1 MSIKDSILAAALAA
15 VLPFTSAAYANPE
28 TEPESAAISEEVTE
42 SDDSAQYISPEE
54 FVASLEF
61 KSGRVVLGSN
71 LATLNLPDSLVF
83 LDGENAQRLLVDG
96 WGNPPDDVPPLGMIL
111 PAGVSPLADESWGVT
126 VEYEDSGYVS
136 DEDAADIDYSDMLKD
151 MQSDMREANT
161 WREEN
166 GYEAVQLVGWA
177 AEPHYDAEGK
187 KLYWAK
193 ELKFG
198 DSEANTLNY
207 NIRVLGRKGVLVLN
221 FVANM
226 DQLAEIEANVPAVLA
241 ATEFNPGQRYAEFNP
256 DLDTV
261 AAYGLGALVA
271 GKVAAKTGL
280 LAMLL
285 VLLKKFWI
293 VPVLLFGW
301 LGKRLGLRKKQGPAE
316 DASAPVAPVAEAA
329 ESKPEESV
337 QTPAQTVMDLNKA
350 DDADKR

>member
-28 TEPESAAISEEVTE
+28 TEPESAAVSEEVTE
-42 SDDSAQYISPEE
+42 GDDSAQYISPEE

-61 KSGRVVLGSN
+61 KTGRVVLGN
-71 LATLNLPDSLVF
+71 DLATLNLPDSLVF

-96 WGNPPDDVPPLGMIL
+96 WGNPPDDFPPLGMIL
-111 PAGVSPLADESWGVT
+111 PAGVSPLAEESWGVT

-136 DEDAADIDYSDMLKD
+136 DEDAADIDYGDMLKD
-151 MQSDMREANT
+151 MQADMREANT

-166 GYEAVQLVGWA
+166 GYEPVQLVGWA
-177 AEPHYDAEGK
+177 AAPRYDAEGK
-187 KLYWAK
+187 KLHWAK

-198 DSEANTLNY
+198 DSETNTLNY

-241 ATEFNPGQRYAEFNP
+241 ATEFNPGQRYAEFDP

-285 VLLKKFWI
+285 VLLKKFWFI
-293 VPVLLFGW
+293 PVVVIGW
-301 LGKRLGLRKKQGPAE
+301 LFKRIGLSKKDTASE
-316 DASAPVAPVAEAA
+316 EASAPAAPVAAPAEA
-329 ESKPEESV
+329 KVEEPV
-337 QTPAQTVMDLNKA
+337 QAPAQTVMDLNKP

>member
-15 VLPFTSAAYANPE
+15 ILPLMPVAYADSDA
-28 TEPESAAISEEVTE
+28 EPASAAIDEEVGE
-42 SDDSAQYISPEE
+42 AEESAQYISPEE

-61 KSGRVVLGSN
+61 KTGRVMLGN
-71 LATLNLPDSLVF
+71 DLATLNLPDSLVF
-83 LDGENAQRLLVDG
+83 LDGDNAQRLLVDA

-111 PAGVSPLADESWGVT
+111 PAGISPLSEESWGVT

-136 DEDAADIDYSDMLKD
+136 DEDAADIDYADMLKD
-151 MQSDMREANT
+151 MQADMREANT

-166 GYEAVQLVGWA
+166 GYEPVQLVGWA
-177 AEPHYDAEGK
+177 AAPHYDAEGK
-187 KLYWAK
+187 KLHWAK

-198 DSEANTLNY
+198 DSEVNTLNY

-226 DQLAEIEANVPAVLA
+226 DQLAEIEASVPAVLA
-241 ATEFNPGQRYAEFNP
+241 ATEFNPGQRYAEFDP

-285 VLLKKFWI
+285 VLLKKFWFI
-293 VPVLLFGW
+293 PVVVIGW
-301 LGKRLGLRKKQGPAE
+301 LFKRIGLRKKDTASDETSAAAVPVTAPAE
-316 DASAPVAPVAEAA
+316 A
-329 ESKPEESV
+329 KPEEPV
-337 QTPAQTVMDLNKA
+337 QAPTRTVMELNEA
-350 DDADKR
+350 DDAGKR

>member
-1 MSIKDSILAAALAA
+1 MPIKDSILAAALAA
-15 VLPFTSAAYANPE
+15 VLPFLSVAHADSTAESEPAAAV
-28 TEPESAAISEEVTE
+28 AEVDE
-42 SDDSAQYISPEE
+42 DGQWSSPEA

-61 KSGRVVLGSN
+61 KTGRVVLGDD

-83 LDGENAQRLLVDG
+83 LDSDNAQRLLVDG

-111 PAGVSPLADESWGVT
+111 PAGISPLADESWGVT

-136 DEDAADIDYSDMLKD
+136 DEDAADIDYGDMLED
-151 MQSDMREANT
+151 MQSDMRESNA

-166 GYEAVQLVGWA
+166 GYETVQLVGWA
-177 AEPHYDAEGK
+177 AEPRYDAEGK
-187 KLYWAK
+187 KLHWAK

-198 DSEANTLNY
+198 DSDINTLNY

-285 VLLKKFWI
+285 VLLKKFWFI
-293 VPVLLFGW
+293 PVVLFGW
-301 LGKRLGLRKKQGPAE
+301 LGKRLGLRKKDPAPSVE
-316 DASAPVAPVAEAA
+316 ESAPAAPAAA
-329 ESKPEESV
+329 ERKPEEPP
-337 QTPAQTVMDLNKA
+337 QTPAQTVMDLNKP

>member
-1 MSIKDSILAAALAA
+1 MSIKDSILAATLAA
-15 VLPFTSAAYANPE
+15 ALPFTCAAYANPE
-28 TEPESAAISEEVTE
+28 TAPDSAAVIEEVIET
-42 SDDSAQYISPEE
+42 DDSAQYISPEE
-54 FVASLEF
+54 FVASLEI
-61 KSGRVVLGSN
+61 KTGRVVLGNN

-111 PAGVSPLADESWGVT
+111 PAEVSPLAEESWGVT
-126 VEYEDSGYVS
+126 VEYEASGYVS

-151 MQSDMREANT
+151 MQADMREANT

-166 GYEAVQLVGWA
+166 GYEPVQLVGWA
-177 AEPHYDAEGK
+177 AAPHYDAEGK
-187 KLYWAK
+187 KLHWAK

-226 DQLAEIEANVPAVLA
+226 DQLAEIEASVPAVLA
-241 ATEFNPGQRYAEFNP
+241 ATEFNPGQRYAEFDP

-280 LAMLL
+280 LALLL
-285 VLLKKFWI
+285 VLLKKFWFI
-293 VPVLLFGW
+293 PVVLVGW
-301 LGKRLGLRKKQGPAE
+301 LFKRIGLRKKEAPAE
-316 DASAPVAPVAEAA
+316 AVSAPVTTAA
-329 ESKPEESV
+329 ETKPQEPA
-337 QTPAQTVMDLNKA
+337 PAQTVMDLNKT
-350 DDADKR
+350 DDAEKR

>member
-15 VLPFTSAAYANPE
+15 FLPFLSFAHADDAPAEDSVVEESVQADEDVQSFDPE
-28 TEPESAAISEEVTE
+28 A
-42 SDDSAQYISPEE
+42 
-54 FVASLEF
+54 FVASLNF
-61 KSGRVVLGSN
+61 QHGRIVLGN
-71 LATLNLPDSLVF
+71 DLATLNLPDSLVF

-111 PAGVSPLADESWGVT
+111 PAGISPLADESWGVT

-136 DEDAADIDYSDMLKD
+136 DEDAADIDYGDMLED
-151 MQSDMREANT
+151 MQADMRESNA

-166 GYEAVQLVGWA
+166 GYETVQLVGWA
-177 AEPHYDAEGK
+177 AEPRYDAEGK
-187 KLYWAK
+187 KLHWAK

-198 DSEANTLNY
+198 DSDTNTLNY

-301 LGKRLGLRKKQGPAE
+301 LGKRLGLRKKE
-316 DASAPVAPVAEAA
+316 DVSEQASAPVAPVAAAA
-329 ESKPEESV
+329 ESKPEEPV
-337 QTPAQTVMDLNKA
+337 QAPAQTVMDLNKP

>member
-15 VLPFTSAAYANPE
+15 VLPFTSTVYANPE
-28 TEPESAAISEEVTE
+28 PEPESATVSEEVTE
-42 SDDSAQYISPEE
+42 SDGSAQYISPEE

-61 KSGRVVLGSN
+61 KSGRIVLGN
-71 LATLNLPDSLVF
+71 DLATLNLPDSLVF
-83 LDGENAQRLLVDG
+83 LDGENAQRLLVDA

-111 PAGVSPLADESWGVT
+111 PAGISPLADESWGVT
-126 VEYEDSGYVS
+126 VEYEESGYVS
-136 DEDAADIDYSDMLKD
+136 DEDAADIDYADMLED
-151 MQSDMREANT
+151 MQADMREANT

-166 GYEAVQLVGWA
+166 GYEVVQLVGWA
-177 AEPHYDAEGK
+177 AEPRYDAEGK
-187 KLYWAK
+187 KLHWAK

-241 ATEFNPGQRYAEFNP
+241 ATEFNPGQRYAEFDP

-280 LAMLL
+280 LALLL
-285 VLLKKFWI
+285 VLLKKFWFI
-293 VPVLLFGW
+293 PVVLGGW
-301 LGKRLGLRKKQGPAE
+301 LLRRIGLRKKDTSSE
-316 DASAPVAPVAEAA
+316 ESSASVAPVVAPAEA
-329 ESKPEESV
+329 KQEEPV
-337 QTPAQTVMDLNKA
+337 QTPVQTVMDLNKS

>member
-15 VLPFTSAAYANPE
+15 VLPFTSAHANPE
-28 TEPESAAISEEVTE
+28 PESESTVFSEDFAED
-42 SDDSAQYISPEE
+42 DDSAQYISPEE
-54 FVASLEF
+54 FVASLEVRT
-61 KSGRVVLGSN
+61 GRVVLGN
-71 LATLNLPDSLVF
+71 DLATLDLPDSLVF
-83 LDGENAQRLLVDG
+83 LDGENTQRLLVDG
-96 WGNPPDDVPPLGMIL
+96 WGNPPDDVMPLGMIL
-111 PAGVSPLADESWGVT
+111 PAGISPLADESWGVT

-136 DEDAADIDYSDMLKD
+136 DEDAADIDYGDMLKD
-151 MQSDMREANT
+151 MQADMHEANI

-166 GYEAVQLVGWA
+166 GYEPVQLVGWA
-177 AEPHYDAEGK
+177 AEPRYDAEGK
-187 KLYWAK
+187 KLHWAK

-198 DSEANTLNY
+198 DSETNTLNY

-241 ATEFNPGQRYAEFNP
+241 ATDFNPGQRYAEFDP

-285 VLLKKFWI
+285 VLLKKFWFI
-293 VPVLLFGW
+293 PVVLFGW
-301 LGKRLGLRKKQGPAE
+301 LFKRIGLRKKDEPSEAVSAPQ
-316 DASAPVAPVAEAA
+316 APVATA
-329 ESKPEESV
+329 ESKPEEPL
-337 QTPAQTVMDLNKA
+337 QTPAQTVMDLNKP
-350 DDADKR
+350 DDYKR

>member
-1 MSIKDSILAAALAA
+1 MPIKDSILAAALAA
-15 VLPFTSAAYANPE
+15 VLPFLSVAHADSTA
-28 TEPESAAISEEVTE
+28 EPEPAAAVAEVDE
-42 SDDSAQYISPEE
+42 DGQWSSPEA

-61 KSGRVVLGSN
+61 KTGRVVLGDD

-83 LDGENAQRLLVDG
+83 LDSDNAQRLLVDG

-111 PAGVSPLADESWGVT
+111 PAGISPLADESWGVT

-136 DEDAADIDYSDMLKD
+136 DEDAADIDYGDMLED
-151 MQSDMREANT
+151 MQSDMRESNA

-166 GYEAVQLVGWA
+166 GYETVQLVGWA
-177 AEPHYDAEGK
+177 AEPRYDAEGK
-187 KLYWAK
+187 KLHWAK

-198 DSEANTLNY
+198 DSDINTLNY

-285 VLLKKFWI
+285 VLLKKFWFI
-293 VPVLLFGW
+293 PVVLFGW
-301 LGKRLGLRKKQGPAE
+301 LGKRLGLRKKDPAPSVE
-316 DASAPVAPVAEAA
+316 ESAPAAPAAA
-329 ESKPEESV
+329 ERKPEEPP
-337 QTPAQTVMDLNKA
+337 QTPAQTVMDLNKP

>member
-15 VLPFTSAAYANPE
+15 VLPFTSVVYANPE
-28 TEPESAAISEEVTE
+28 PEPESATVSEEVTE

-61 KSGRVVLGSN
+61 KTGRVVLGNN

-136 DEDAADIDYSDMLKD
+136 DEDAADIDYGDMLKD
-151 MQSDMREANT
+151 MQADMREANT

-166 GYEAVQLVGWA
+166 GYEPVQLVGWA
-177 AEPHYDAEGK
+177 AEPRYDAAGK
-187 KLYWAK
+187 KLHWAK

-198 DSEANTLNY
+198 DSETNTLNY

-241 ATEFNPGQRYAEFNP
+241 ATEFNPGQRYAEFDP

-285 VLLKKFWI
+285 VLLKKFWFI
-293 VPVLLFGW
+293 PVVVGGW
-301 LGKRLGLRKKQGPAE
+301 LFKRIGLRKKETPSE
-316 DASAPVAPVAEAA
+316 EVSAPVAAAA
-329 ESKPEESV
+329 ENKPEAPV
-337 QTPAQTVMDLNKA
+337 QTPAQTVMDLNKS

>member
-1 MSIKDSILAAALAA
+1 MYLWSFHADSTAEPEPAAAVA
-15 VLPFTSAAYANPE
+15 
-28 TEPESAAISEEVTE
+28 EVDEDGQWSST
-42 SDDSAQYISPEE
+42 DA

-61 KSGRVVLGSN
+61 KSGRVVLGDD

-83 LDGENAQRLLVDG
+83 LDSDNAQRLLVDG
-96 WGNPPDDVPPLGMIL
+96 WGNPPGDVPPLGMIL
-111 PAGVSPLADESWGVT
+111 PAGISPLADESWGVT

-136 DEDAADIDYSDMLKD
+136 DEDAADIDYGDMLED
-151 MQSDMREANT
+151 MQSDMRESNA

-166 GYEAVQLVGWA
+166 GYETVQLVGWA
-177 AEPHYDAEGK
+177 AEPRYDAEGK
-187 KLYWAK
+187 KLHWAK
-193 ELKFG
+193 ELTFG
-198 DSEANTLNY
+198 DSDINTLNY

-271 GKVAAKTGL
+271 GKLAAKTGL
-280 LAMLL
+280 VAMLL
-285 VLLKKFWI
+285 VLLKKFWFI
-293 VPVLLFGW
+293 PVVLFGW
-301 LGKRLGLRKKQGPAE
+301 LGKRLGLRKKDPSPSTE
-316 DASAPVAPVAEAA
+316 ESAPAAPAAA
-329 ESKPEESV
+329 ERKPEEPL
-337 QTPAQTVMDLNKA
+337 QTPAQTVMDLNKP

>member
-15 VLPFTSAAYANPE
+15 FLPLFSVAQAGEAPADQREAAEERASVDEAAQGISAEA
-28 TEPESAAISEEVTE
+28 
-42 SDDSAQYISPEE
+42 
-54 FVASLEF
+54 FVASLNF
-61 KSGRVVLGSN
+61 QHGRIVLGN
-71 LATLNLPDSLVF
+71 DLATLNLPESLVF
-83 LDGENAQRLLVDG
+83 LDSENTQRLLVDG

-111 PAGVSPLADESWGVT
+111 PAGISPLAQESWGVT
-126 VEYEDSGYVS
+126 VEYENSGYVS
-136 DEDAADIDYSDMLKD
+136 DEDAADIDYGDMLKD
-151 MQSDMREANT
+151 MQADMGEANT

-166 GYEAVQLVGWA
+166 GYEPVELVGWA
-177 AEPHYDAEGK
+177 AEPRYDAEGK

-198 DSEANTLNY
+198 DSDANTLNY

-226 DQLAEIEANVPAVLA
+226 DQLPEIEANVPAVLA

-301 LGKRLGLRKKQGPAE
+301 LGKRLGLRKKDDVSEEASTPA
-316 DASAPVAPVAEAA
+316 APVAAAA
-329 ESKPEESV
+329 ESKSEEPVHAS
-337 QTPAQTVMDLNKA
+337 AQTVMDLNKP

>member
-1 MSIKDSILAAALAA
+1 MSIKDPILAALLAA
-15 VLPFTSAAYANPE
+15 SLSLSVAHAAPE
-28 TEPESAAISEEVTE
+28 TAPAEPVVAEQ
-42 SDDSAQYISPEE
+42 DDAQADDEAQWQTPEE

-61 KSGRVVLGSN
+61 QHGKVVIGDD

-83 LDGENAQRLLVDG
+83 LDGPNAERLLADA
-96 WGNPPDDVPPLGMIL
+96 WGNPPSDELPLGMIL
-111 PAGVSPLADESWGVT
+111 PAGISPLADESWGVT
-126 VEYEDSGYVS
+126 VEFEANGYVS
-136 DEDAADIDYSDMLKD
+136 DEDAADIDYADMLKD
-151 MQSDMREANT
+151 MQADMVESNA

-166 GYEAVQLVGWA
+166 GYESVQLVGWA

-187 KLYWAK
+187 KLHWAK

-198 DSEANTLNY
+198 DSETNTLNY

-226 DQLAEIEANVPAVLA
+226 DQLAEIEQNLPAVLA
-241 ATEFNPGQRYAEFNP
+241 MTEFNAGQRYAEFDP

-280 LAMLL
+280 LALLL

-293 VPVLLFGW
+293 VPLLAIGW
-301 LGKRLGLRKKQGPAE
+301 LGKRVLRKKTPQTEAVQPQA
-316 DASAPVAPVAEAA
+316 AAPQPEPEPV
-329 ESKPEESV
+329 V
-337 QTPAQTVMDLNKA
+337 QPPVRTVMDLGKPE
-350 DDADKR
+350 DSDKR

>member
-15 VLPFTSAAYANPE
+15 VLPFTCAAYANPE
-28 TEPESAAISEEVTE
+28 TEPDSAAVSEEVSE
-42 SDDSAQYISPEE
+42 SDESAQYISPEE
-54 FVASLEF
+54 FVASLQF
-61 KSGRVVLGSN
+61 QSGRVVLGN
-71 LATLNLPDSLVF
+71 DLATLNLPDSLVF

-177 AEPHYDAEGK
+177 AEPHYDAQGK

-198 DSEANTLNY
+198 DSDANTLNY

-329 ESKPEESV
+329 EAKPQEPL

>member
-1 MSIKDSILAAALAA
+1 MSIKDSILAATLAA
-15 VLPFTSAAYANPE
+15 ALPFTCAAYANPE
-28 TEPESAAISEEVTE
+28 TAPDSAAVIEEVIET
-42 SDDSAQYISPEE
+42 DDSAQYISLEE
-54 FVASLEF
+54 FVASLEI
-61 KSGRVVLGSN
+61 KTGRVVLGNN

-111 PAGVSPLADESWGVT
+111 PAGVSPLAEESWGVT
-126 VEYEDSGYVS
+126 VEYEASGYVS

-151 MQSDMREANT
+151 MQADMREANT

-166 GYEAVQLVGWA
+166 GYEPVQLVGWA
-177 AEPHYDAEGK
+177 AAPHYDAEGK
-187 KLYWAK
+187 KLHWAK

-226 DQLAEIEANVPAVLA
+226 DQLAEIEASVPAVLA
-241 ATEFNPGQRYAEFNP
+241 ATEFNPGQRYAEFDP

-280 LAMLL
+280 LALLL
-285 VLLKKFWI
+285 VLLKKFWFI
-293 VPVLLFGW
+293 PVILVG
-301 LGKRLGLRKKQGPAE
+301 
-316 DASAPVAPVAEAA
+316 
-329 ESKPEESV
+329 
-337 QTPAQTVMDLNKA
+337 
-350 DDADKR
+350 

>member
-1 MSIKDSILAAALAA
+1 MSIKDSILAATLAA
-15 VLPFTSAAYANPE
+15 ALPFTCAAYANPE
-28 TEPESAAISEEVTE
+28 TAPDSAAVIEEVIET
-42 SDDSAQYISPEE
+42 DDSAQYISPEE

-61 KSGRVVLGSN
+61 KTGRVVLGNN

-111 PAGVSPLADESWGVT
+111 PADVSPLAEESWGVT
-126 VEYEDSGYVS
+126 VEYEASGYVS

-151 MQSDMREANT
+151 MQADMREANT

-166 GYEAVQLVGWA
+166 GYEPVQLVGWA
-177 AEPHYDAEGK
+177 AAPHYDAEGK
-187 KLYWAK
+187 KLHWAK

-226 DQLAEIEANVPAVLA
+226 DQLAEIEASVPAVLA
-241 ATEFNPGQRYAEFNP
+241 ATEFNPGQRYAEFDP

-280 LAMLL
+280 LALLL
-285 VLLKKFWI
+285 VLLKKFWFI
-293 VPVLLFGW
+293 PVILVGW
-301 LGKRLGLRKKQGPAE
+301 LFKRIGLRKKEAPAE
-316 DASAPVAPVAEAA
+316 AVSAPVATAA
-329 ESKPEESV
+329 ETKPQEPA
-337 QTPAQTVMDLNKA
+337 PAQTVMDLNKT
-350 DDADKR
+350 DDAEKR

>member
-28 TEPESAAISEEVTE
+28 TEPESAAVSEEVTE

-136 DEDAADIDYSDMLKD
+136 DEDAADIDYGDMLKD
-151 MQSDMREANT
+151 MQADMREANT

-226 DQLAEIEANVPAVLA
+226 DQLAEIEASVPAVLA
-241 ATEFNPGQRYAEFNP
+241 ATEFNPGQRYAEFDP

-280 LAMLL
+280 LALLL
-285 VLLKKFWI
+285 VLLKKFWFI
-293 VPVLLFGW
+293 PVVLGGW
-301 LGKRLGLRKKQGPAE
+301 LFKRIGLRKKEAPVE
-316 DASAPVAPVAEAA
+316 EVSAPVAPVVAPAEA
-329 ESKPEESV
+329 KPEEPV
-337 QTPAQTVMDLNKA
+337 QTPAQTVMDLNKS

>member
-15 VLPFTSAAYANPE
+15 FLPFTSAHANPE
-28 TEPESAAISEEVTE
+28 PESESAVFSEDFVE
-42 SDDSAQYISPEE
+42 DDHSAQYISPEE
-54 FVASLEF
+54 FVASLEVRT
-61 KSGRVVLGSN
+61 GRVVLGN
-71 LATLNLPDSLVF
+71 DLATLDLPDSLVF
-83 LDGENAQRLLVDG
+83 LDGENTQRLLVDG
-96 WGNPPDDVPPLGMIL
+96 WGNPPDDVLPLGMIL
-111 PAGVSPLADESWGVT
+111 PAGISPLADESWGVT

-136 DEDAADIDYSDMLKD
+136 DEDAADIDYGDMLRD
-151 MQSDMREANT
+151 MQADMHEANI

-166 GYEAVQLVGWA
+166 GYEPVQLVGWA
-177 AEPHYDAEGK
+177 AEPRYDAEGK
-187 KLYWAK
+187 KLHWAK

-198 DSEANTLNY
+198 DSETNTLNY

-241 ATEFNPGQRYAEFNP
+241 ATDFNPGQRYAEFDP

-285 VLLKKFWI
+285 VLLKKFWFI
-293 VPVLLFGW
+293 PVVLFGW
-301 LGKRLGLRKKQGPAE
+301 LFKRIGLRKKDEPSEAVSAPQ
-316 DASAPVAPVAEAA
+316 APVATA
-329 ESKPEESV
+329 ESKPEEPL
-337 QTPAQTVMDLNKA
+337 QTPAQTVMDLNKP
-350 DDADKR
+350 DDYKR

>member
-1 MSIKDSILAAALAA
+1 MSIKDSILAATLAA
-15 VLPFTSAAYANPE
+15 ALPFTCAAYANPE
-28 TEPESAAISEEVTE
+28 TAPDSAAVIEEIIET
-42 SDDSAQYISPEE
+42 DDSAQYISPEE

-61 KSGRVVLGSN
+61 KTGRVVLGNN

-111 PAGVSPLADESWGVT
+111 PASVSPLAEESWGVT
-126 VEYEDSGYVS
+126 VEYEASGYVS

-151 MQSDMREANT
+151 MQADMREANT

-166 GYEAVQLVGWA
+166 GYEPVQLVGWA
-177 AEPHYDAEGK
+177 AAPHYDAEGK
-187 KLYWAK
+187 KLHWAK

-226 DQLAEIEANVPAVLA
+226 DQLAEIEASVPAVLA
-241 ATEFNPGQRYAEFNP
+241 ATEFNPGQRYAEFDP

-280 LAMLL
+280 LALLL
-285 VLLKKFWI
+285 VLLKKFWFI
-293 VPVLLFGW
+293 PVVLGGW
-301 LGKRLGLRKKQGPAE
+301 LFKRIGMRKKQAPAE
-316 DASAPVAPVAEAA
+316 AASTPVAPVAET
-329 ESKPEESV
+329 KPQEPA
-337 QTPAQTVMDLNKA
+337 PAQTVMDLNKT

>member
-15 VLPFTSAAYANPE
+15 VLPFMPAAYANPE
-28 TEPESAAISEEVTE
+28 TEPESATVSEEVSET
-42 SDDSAQYISPEE
+42 DDSAQWVDPEA
-54 FVASLEF
+54 FVASLQF
-61 KSGRVVLGSN
+61 QTGRIVLGN
-71 LATLNLPDSLVF
+71 DLATLNLPESLVF
-83 LDGENAQRLLVDG
+83 LDSENAQRLLVDG

-136 DEDAADIDYSDMLKD
+136 DEDAADIDYSDMLED
-151 MQSDMREANT
+151 MQADMREANT

-166 GYEAVQLVGWA
+166 GYETVELVGWA
-177 AEPHYDAEGK
+177 ASPHYDAEGK
-187 KLYWAK
+187 KLHWAK

-198 DSEANTLNY
+198 DSETNTLNY

-226 DQLAEIEANVPAVLA
+226 DQLAEIEASVPAVLA
-241 ATEFNPGQRYAEFNP
+241 ATDFNPGQRYAEFDP

-285 VLLKKFWI
+285 VLLKKFWFI
-293 VPVLLFGW
+293 PVVVFGW
-301 LGKRLGLRKKQGPAE
+301 LFKRIGLRKKDSLSEPASE
-316 DASAPVAPVAEAA
+316 PVVVAAA
-329 ESKPEESV
+329 EVPPQEPV
-337 QTPAQTVMDLNKA
+337 QAPAQTVMDLNKP

>member
-1 MSIKDSILAAALAA
+1 MSIKDSILAATLAA
-15 VLPFTSAAYANPE
+15 ALPFTCAAYANPE
-28 TEPESAAISEEVTE
+28 TVPDSAAVIEEVIET
-42 SDDSAQYISPEE
+42 DDSAQYISPEE

-61 KSGRVVLGSN
+61 KTGRVVLGNN

-83 LDGENAQRLLVDG
+83 LDGDNAQRLLVDG
-96 WGNPPDDVPPLGMIL
+96 WGNPPDDVSPLGMIL
-111 PAGVSPLADESWGVT
+111 PADVSPLAEESWGVT
-126 VEYEDSGYVS
+126 VEYEASGYVS

-151 MQSDMREANT
+151 MQADMREANT

-166 GYEAVQLVGWA
+166 GYEPVQLVGWA
-177 AEPHYDAEGK
+177 AAPHYDAEGK
-187 KLYWAK
+187 KLHWAK

-226 DQLAEIEANVPAVLA
+226 DQLAEIEASVPAVLA
-241 ATEFNPGQRYAEFNP
+241 ATEFNPGQRYAEFDP

-280 LAMLL
+280 LALLL
-285 VLLKKFWI
+285 VLLKKFWFI
-293 VPVLLFGW
+293 PVVLVGW
-301 LGKRLGLRKKQGPAE
+301 LFKRIGLRKKEAPAE
-316 DASAPVAPVAEAA
+316 AVSAPVTTAA
-329 ESKPEESV
+329 ETKPQEPA
-337 QTPAQTVMDLNKA
+337 PAQTVMDLNKT
-350 DDADKR
+350 DDAEKR

>member
-15 VLPFTSAAYANPE
+15 MLPLMPVAYANSDA
-28 TEPESAAISEEVTE
+28 EPASAAVDEEVGE
-42 SDDSAQYISPEE
+42 AEESAQYISPEE

-61 KSGRVVLGSN
+61 KTGRVMLGN
-71 LATLNLPDSLVF
+71 DLATLNLSDSLVF
-83 LDGENAQRLLVDG
+83 LDGENAQRLLVDA

-111 PAGVSPLADESWGVT
+111 PAGISPLSEESWGVT

-136 DEDAADIDYSDMLKD
+136 DEDAADIDYADMLKD
-151 MQSDMREANT
+151 MQADMHEANA

-166 GYEAVQLVGWA
+166 GYEPVQLVGWA
-177 AEPHYDAEGK
+177 AAPRYDAEGK
-187 KLYWAK
+187 KLHWAK

-198 DSEANTLNY
+198 DSETNTLNY

-226 DQLAEIEANVPAVLA
+226 DQLAEIEASVPAVLA
-241 ATEFNPGQRYAEFNP
+241 ATEFNPGQRYAEFDP

-285 VLLKKFWI
+285 VLLKKFWFI
-293 VPVLLFGW
+293 PVVVIGWLFKRIGLSKKDTASNEASAAAVPVTA
-301 LGKRLGLRKKQGPAE
+301 PAE
-316 DASAPVAPVAEAA
+316 A
-329 ESKPEESV
+329 KPEEPV
-337 QTPAQTVMDLNKA
+337 QAPTRTVMELNEA
-350 DDADKR
+350 DDAGKR

>member
-28 TEPESAAISEEVTE
+28 TEPESAAVSEEVTE
-42 SDDSAQYISPEE
+42 GDDSAQYISPEE

-61 KSGRVVLGSN
+61 KTGRVVIGN
-71 LATLNLPDSLVF
+71 DLATLNLPDSLVF
-83 LDGENAQRLLVDG
+83 LDGQNAQRLLVDG

-111 PAGVSPLADESWGVT
+111 PAGVSPLAEESWGVT

-136 DEDAADIDYSDMLKD
+136 DEDAADIDYGDMLKD
-151 MQSDMREANT
+151 MQADMREANT

-166 GYEAVQLVGWA
+166 GYEPVQLVGWA
-177 AEPHYDAEGK
+177 AAPRYDAEGK
-187 KLYWAK
+187 KLHWAK

-198 DSEANTLNY
+198 DSETNTLNY

-241 ATEFNPGQRYAEFNP
+241 ATEFNPGQRYAEFDP

-285 VLLKKFWI
+285 VLLKKFWFI
-293 VPVLLFGW
+293 PVVVIGW
-301 LGKRLGLRKKQGPAE
+301 LFKRIGLSKKDAASEESSAPA
-316 DASAPVAPVAEAA
+316 APVAAPAEA
-329 ESKPEESV
+329 KVEEPV
-337 QTPAQTVMDLNKA
+337 QAPAQTVMDLNKP

>member
-1 MSIKDSILAAALAA
+1 MPIKDSILAAVLAA
-15 VLPFTSAAYANPE
+15 VLPFTCVAYANPE
-28 TEPESAAISEEVTE
+28 TEPENAVVGEEVIETE
-42 SDDSAQYISPEE
+42 DAAQFISPEE

-61 KSGRVVLGSN
+61 KTGRVVLGSD
-71 LATLNLPDSLVF
+71 LATLNLPDTLVF

-136 DEDAADIDYSDMLKD
+136 DEDAADIDYGDMLED
-151 MQSDMREANT
+151 MQADMREANT

-187 KLYWAK
+187 KLHWAK

-198 DSEANTLNY
+198 DSDVNTLNY

-226 DQLAEIEANVPAVLA
+226 DQLAEIEASVPAVLA
-241 ATEFNPGQRYAEFNP
+241 ATEFNPGQRYAEFDP

-285 VLLKKFWI
+285 VLLKKFWFI
-293 VPVLLFGW
+293 PVVVGGW
-301 LGKRLGLRKKQGPAE
+301 LFKRIGLRKKQDPAE
-316 DASAPVAPVAEAA
+316 AVSAPAA
-329 ESKPEESV
+329 TAADAKPQE
-337 QTPAQTVMDLNKA
+337 PGQTVMDLNKP

>member
-28 TEPESAAISEEVTE
+28 TKPEGAAISEEVTE

-54 FVASLEF
+54 FVASLEL
-61 KSGRVVLGSN
+61 KTGRVVLGN
-71 LATLNLPDSLVF
+71 DLATLNLPDSLVF

-111 PAGVSPLADESWGVT
+111 PAGVSPLAEESWGVT
-126 VEYEDSGYVS
+126 VEYEGSGYVS
-136 DEDAADIDYSDMLKD
+136 DEDAADIDYGDMLKD
-151 MQSDMREANT
+151 MQADMREANT

-166 GYEAVQLVGWA
+166 GYEPVQLVGWA
-177 AEPHYDAEGK
+177 AAPRYDAEGK
-187 KLYWAK
+187 KLHWAK

-226 DQLAEIEANVPAVLA
+226 DQLAEIEASVPAVLA
-241 ATEFNPGQRYAEFNP
+241 ATEFNPGQRYAEFDP

-285 VLLKKFWI
+285 VLLKKFWFI
-293 VPVLLFGW
+293 PVVLIGW
-301 LGKRLGLRKKQGPAE
+301 LFKRIGLRKKEAPGEAV
-316 DASAPVAPVAEAA
+316 SAPVAAAAEAKPQ
-329 ESKPEESV
+329 ESLT
-337 QTPAQTVMDLNKA
+337 TPAQTVMDLNKP

>member
-1 MSIKDSILAAALAA
+1 MPIKDSILAAALAA
-15 VLPFTSAAYANPE
+15 VLPFMPVAYADS
-28 TEPESAAISEEVTE
+28 TVEPQPAASVSEDVTE
-42 SDDSAQYISPEE
+42 ADEAGQWSSPEE

-61 KSGRVVLGSN
+61 KSGRVVLGDD

-111 PAGVSPLADESWGVT
+111 PAGISPLADESWGVT

-136 DEDAADIDYSDMLKD
+136 DEDAADIDYSDMLED
-151 MQSDMREANT
+151 MQSDMREANA

-166 GYEAVQLVGWA
+166 GYESVQLVGWA
-177 AEPHYDAEGK
+177 AEPRYDAEGK
-187 KLYWAK
+187 KLHWAK

-198 DSEANTLNY
+198 DSEVNTLNY

-280 LAMLL
+280 LALLL

-293 VPVLLFGW
+293 VPVVVVGW
-301 LGKRLGLRKKQGPAE
+301 LFKRMGGKK
-316 DASAPVAPVAEAA
+316 A
-329 ESKPEESV
+329 ESPEQAPAAPEATREPQAQQPV
-337 QTPAQTVMDLNKA
+337 QSPAQTVMDLNKS

>member
-1 MSIKDSILAAALAA
+1 MPIKDSILAAALAA
-15 VLPFTSAAYANPE
+15 VLPFLSVAHADSAA
-28 TEPESAAISEEVTE
+28 EPEPAAAVAEVDE
-42 SDDSAQYISPEE
+42 DGQWSSPEA

-61 KSGRVVLGSN
+61 KTGRVVLGDD

-83 LDGENAQRLLVDG
+83 LDSDNAQRLLVDG

-111 PAGVSPLADESWGVT
+111 PAGISPLADESWGVT

-136 DEDAADIDYSDMLKD
+136 DEDAADIDYGDMLED
-151 MQSDMREANT
+151 MQSDMRESNA

-166 GYEAVQLVGWA
+166 GYETVQLVGWA
-177 AEPHYDAEGK
+177 AEPRYDAEGK
-187 KLYWAK
+187 KLHWAK

-198 DSEANTLNY
+198 DSDINTLNY

-285 VLLKKFWI
+285 VLLKKFWFI
-293 VPVLLFGW
+293 PVVLFGW
-301 LGKRLGLRKKQGPAE
+301 LGKRLGLRKKQSPAE
-316 DASAPVAPVAEAA
+316 EASAPAAPVAEAA
-329 ESKPEESV
+329 EAKPQEPL

>member
-15 VLPFTSAAYANPE
+15 VLPFTSAYASP
-28 TEPESAAISEEVTE
+28 EPESESAAFGEDFVED
-42 SDDSAQYISPEE
+42 DDSAQYISPEE
-54 FVASLEF
+54 FVASLEVRT
-61 KSGRVVLGSN
+61 GRVVLGN
-71 LATLNLPDSLVF
+71 DLATLDLPDLLVF
-83 LDGENAQRLLVDG
+83 LDGENTQRLLVDG
-96 WGNPPDDVPPLGMIL
+96 WGNPPDDVLPLGMIL
-111 PAGVSPLADESWGVT
+111 PAGISPLADESWGVT

-136 DEDAADIDYSDMLKD
+136 DEDAADIDYGDMLKD
-151 MQSDMREANT
+151 MQADMHEANI

-166 GYEAVQLVGWA
+166 GYEPVQLVGWA
-177 AEPHYDAEGK
+177 AEPRYDAEGK
-187 KLYWAK
+187 KLHWAK

-198 DSEANTLNY
+198 DSETNTLNY

-241 ATEFNPGQRYAEFNP
+241 ATDFNPGQRYAEFDP

-285 VLLKKFWI
+285 ILLKKFWFI
-293 VPVLLFGW
+293 PVVLFGW
-301 LGKRLGLRKKQGPAE
+301 LFKRIGLRKKDEPSEAVSAPQ
-316 DASAPVAPVAEAA
+316 APVATA
-329 ESKPEESV
+329 ESKLEEPLH
-337 QTPAQTVMDLNKA
+337 TPAQTVMDLNKP
-350 DDADKR
+350 DDDKR